1 MSHGSKEIREAE
13 GEALLHSVRVAFDHY
28 VQNKQLQPQKV
39 TQTYIEEEGIL
50 PEDLRE
56 EIQKTEIKARG
67 KIAETESNRQK
78 QQHMSMLQESE
89 AKKELQRENKPL
101 GPRHRV
107 LGVDRN
113 KLKELVEVITR
124 ENIEAMKQRK
134 PLKWRNFIVRTVC
147 ESTEDRG
154 DQLRDIW
161 VKVYKG
167 DLQ

>member
-1 MSHGSKEIREAE
+1 
-13 GEALLHSVRVAFDHY
+13 
-28 VQNKQLQPQKV
+28 
-39 TQTYIEEEGIL
+39 
-50 PEDLRE
+50 
-56 EIQKTEIKARG
+56 
-67 KIAETESNRQK
+67 
-78 QQHMSMLQESE
+78 MLQESE

-113 KLKELVEVITR
+113 KLKELVEVITG

-147 ESTEDRG
+147 ESTGDRG
-154 DQLRDIW
+154 NQLRDIW

-167 DLQ
+167 DLQWGVRDERFRAKEKNWPRKDSNAYMQLKDRNSWIASSILKSLQTDSKVKEKQKYIKLCKE